1 MTLKV
6 RYRGKIDDLL
16 LIRDFEDRVL
26 KTTSAFGGRVSLWRS
41 YVESSR
47 HQLIR
52 GLVIHLCPGQS
63 PVNLLLDAD
72 GQLIEMRDLNKSV
85 DFRRTLPRWCAVHTA
100 FSGADGHRAV
110 IELLTLMKAEWFSQ
124 LQVLDLSG
132 YWEHR
137 DPLRLE
143 CHIAQRISADIL
155 ESRLPLPGT
164 LSSTVVPEVSDAAHQ
179 LTESFAAV
187 AGRVAGRLAPGQRVV
202 SNLLIDTETTF
213 FASVRDAE
221 AALLQQRIENEQLRR
236 TSAEADLCCDEE
248 ALLFSMANSESLLR
262 ELPEGFPANGREHT
276 RASDTCWSQVEDSGT
291 SEPECLPADG
301 PDSRSLHP
309 SVTGGSSC
317 DSGQDSQSL
326 LMREACTFLLEF
338 LRVLKGN
345 ACVDGFLSV
354 LHRGLLEIIG
364 GIACSESID
373 RGRMSDQ
380 HSRAEALVQLRLAVR
395 AICFAAGALPGLH
408 ADGQI
413 NQVTKSQWQSRLQN
427 LYHQT
432 QELLTLAWNSDERA
446 A

>member
-16 LIRDFEDRVL
+16 LIRDFEDRIL
-26 KTTSAFGGRVSLWRS
+26 KTTSAFGSRVSLWRS
-41 YVESSR
+41 YADSSR

-63 PVNLLLDAD
+63 PVNLLLDTD
-72 GQLIEMRDLNKSV
+72 GQLIGMRDLNKSA
-85 DFRRTLPRWCAVHTA
+85 DDQRTLPRWCAVHTA
-100 FSGADGHRAV
+100 FSGAEGHSAI
-110 IELLTLMKAEWFSQ
+110 IELLTMMKAEWFSQ

-132 YWEHR
+132 YWDHR
-137 DPLRLE
+137 DSLRLE
-143 CHIAQRISADIL
+143 CHIAQRVSAEIL
-155 ESRLPLPGT
+155 AGRLPLPRT
-164 LSSTVVPEVSDAAHQ
+164 LSLTAGPEVSEAAHQ
-179 LTESFAAV
+179 LTESFAAI
-187 AGRVAGRLAPGQRVV
+187 AGRVAGRLVPGQHVV
-202 SNLLIDTETTF
+202 SNFLIDTKTTF

-248 ALLFSMANSESLLR
+248 ALLFSTANSESLLT
-262 ELPEGFPANGREHT
+262 ELPEGFPADAPEHT
-276 RASDTCWSQVEDSGT
+276 GASDTHWSQVRNSGT

-326 LMREACTFLLEF
+326 LLREACALLLEF
-338 LRVLKGN
+338 LQVLKGN
-345 ACVDGFLSV
+345 AGVDGFPSV

-364 GIACSESID
+364 GIVCGESID

-432 QELLTLAWNSDERA
+432 QALLTLAWNSDDRA